1 MKKLTIGTLQS
12 NDIVIQNDTT
22 VSRSHAFLF
31 TDSNNNIYISDCN
44 SLNGTFVNGLK
55 VDDAILNDLDIL
67 KVGNTVIDW
76 LIHFRPDISYKNNE
90 INKIPLNEKNDFHE
104 NSLNNLKGQTSNSE
118 LISNA
123 WNELNGQWGLAIG
136 FFVLYVLLTLVS
148 SFLGPFVTCALL
160 IGSSRFWLNIADR
173 NNPEINDLFVGF
185 KSYPAALGSYLLFA
199 VIILGGYF
207 LLILPAIYWA
217 CSYCMTSYIIAENP
231 KVGGNESLVLSRKMM
246 NGHKWKFFRFYLRI
260 ILILLIS
267 YIPLGLG
274 LFIGVPLIMVS
285 LAKFYNDIK

>member
-90 INKIPLNEKNDFHE
+90 INKIPLKEKNDFHE

-136 FFVLYVLLTLVS
+136 FFVLYALLTLVS

-160 IGSSRFWLNIADR
+160 IGSSRFWLNIANR

-185 KSYPAALGSYLLFA
+185 NSYPAALGSYLLFA
-199 VIILGGYF
+199 VIVLGGYI

-231 KVGGNESLVLSRKMM
+231 DVGGNESLVLSRKMM

-260 ILILLIS
+260 ILILIIC

>member
-76 LIHFRPDISYKNNE
+76 LIHFRTDISYKNNE
-90 INKIPLNEKNDFHE
+90 INKIPLKEKNDFHE

-136 FFVLYVLLTLVS
+136 FFVLYALLTLVS

-160 IGSSRFWLNIADR
+160 IGSSRFWLNIANR

-185 KSYPAALGSYLLFA
+185 NSYPAALGSYLLFA
-199 VIILGGYF
+199 VIVLGGYI

-231 KVGGNESLVLSRKMM
+231 DVGGNESLVLSRKMM
-246 NGHKWKFFRFYLRI
+246 NGHKWKFFRFYLII
-260 ILILLIS
+260 ILILLIC

-274 LFIGVPLIMVS
+274 LSIGVPLIMVS